1 LFASYNRL
9 QPGDEADSFVGLSLL
24 RTEIIEPQIQKFG
37 GRMIRWTGDE
47 VLLEFESAVEALR
60 CAVALGE
67 AVSNSNDSLL
77 PDQRIALRI
86 GKNLADIIVE
96 GGEIFGDGVN
106 IASRIEALAEPGTI
120 YISAAVYDRI
130 VGKID
135 FDFIDL
141 GPQNL
146 KNISKPIRVYRMD
159 ADVAMRW
166 AAAASAGTG
175 SPAGARFDDRRA
187 IAVLPFANFGGDG
200 DQEYFADGITEDI
213 ISMLAD
219 WRAFPV
225 IARNS
230 TFNYKGTTVDVR
242 AGGEGKGRV
251 VRAALRRQIFEQ
263 PVVTLSPDSLA
274 LDGKRNRTP
283 GPTVGA
289 RISIPALNFDAAIIA
304 DRSFSPRSGRLTAR
318 IRLCSATLL
327 KPRRAI

>member
-1 LFASYNRL
+1 VKRFRTQTIPSSRPADCSPHRDE
-9 QPGDEADSFVGLSLL
+9 PG
-24 RTEIIEPQIQKFG
+24 RHHC
-37 GRMIRWTGDE
+37 R
-47 VLLEFESAVEALR
+47 
-60 CAVALGE
+60 
-67 AVSNSNDSLL
+67 
-77 PDQRIALRI
+77 
-86 GKNLADIIVE
+86 
-96 GGEIFGDGVN
+96 GGEIFGGGVN

-166 AAAASAGTG
+166 AVAASAGTG

-187 IAVLPFANFGGDG
+187 IAVLPFANFGGEA

-213 ISMLAD
+213 ISMLAG

-242 AGGEGKGRV
+242 KVGEELG
-251 VRAALRRQIFEQ
+251 VRYVLEGSVAN
-263 PVVTLSPDSLA
+263 PVI
-274 LDGKRNRTP
+274 GC
-283 GPTVGA
+283 G
-289 RISIPALNFDAAIIA
+289 
-304 DRSFSPRSGRLTAR
+304 
-318 IRLCSATLL
+318 
-327 KPRRAI
+327 